1 MVVPA
6 ARNDG
11 VAWRMLCTAL
21 ALLFT
26 VFHADAAEQGM
37 LVSPGGGP
45 DAGRHELPDTA
56 IDTERLPHT
65 RLSESTPDT
74 EPLPF
79 YRIGPD
85 TYFLYGNIATL
96 DEDNRGFNG
105 NAGFVVTGEGVLL
118 IDTLGTPKLG
128 RRLIATIRSVTDQP
142 IRYLV
147 VTHHHPDHYYGAA
160 AFDDIK
166 GLEVISHGGMREYL
180 GSPQMQRSVEYRRQ
194 LLPDD
199 MAGFRSVQPDR
210 VAPSERFDRMS
221 LTLGGRRF
229 DIYNV
234 GHHHSDGD
242 LVVHQVGDGIL
253 WISDLAFN
261 QRVTFMGEG
270 DSRQILEGLDWLQ
283 ATFPDVELMV
293 PGHGSAQRPPFPM
306 LDRTRAYVTGL
317 RELMKEQL
325 QAGATLQDAMD
336 AAGMPEWKDV
346 PLYEENQ
353 RANAGFLY
361 REMEFEFF

>member
-1 MVVPA
+1 M
-6 ARNDG
+6 
-11 VAWRMLCTAL
+11 MLV
-21 ALLFT
+21 LLFAA
-26 VFHADAAEQGM
+26 FHAHAAEQGA
-37 LVSPGGGP
+37 LVSSGGGP
-45 DAGRHELPDTA
+45 DAQRHELPDTA

-65 RLSESTPDT
+65 RLGESAPDT
-74 EPLPF
+74 ATLPF

-105 NAGFVVTGEGVLL
+105 NAGFVVTGEGVLV
-118 IDTLGTPKLG
+118 IDALGTPKLG
-128 RRLIATIRSVTDQP
+128 RRLIATIRGVTDRP

-160 AFDDIK
+160 AFRDIE
-166 GLEVISHGGMREYL
+166 GLEVISHGGIREYL
-180 GSPQMQRSVEYRRQ
+180 GSPQMQRSVEYRKQ

-199 MAGFRSVQPDR
+199 MADFRSVRPDR
-210 VAPSERFDRMS
+210 VAPPERFDRMS

-242 LVVHQVGDGIL
+242 LVVHQVEDGIL

-270 DSRQILEGLDWLQ
+270 DSRQILEGLDWLR
-283 ATFPDVELMV
+283 ATFPDVTLMV

-317 RELMKEQL
+317 RERMKEQL

-336 AAGMPEWKDV
+336 AAEMPEWKDV